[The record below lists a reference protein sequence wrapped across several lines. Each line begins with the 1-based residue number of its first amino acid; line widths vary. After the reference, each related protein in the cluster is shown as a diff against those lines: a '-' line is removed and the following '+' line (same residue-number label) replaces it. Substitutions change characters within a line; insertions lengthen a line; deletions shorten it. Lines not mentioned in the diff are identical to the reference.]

1 MLYTGCEPSH
11 IDGTEI
17 ILNIED
23 TVELP
28 DTFTWEKLM
37 PPVRDQGNTQ
47 TCVCQTLTG
56 ILDFYYNA
64 SKGISN
70 KCNNFSIDELYS
82 MRSNKGSEGMSI
94 KEGMQ
99 ILKKCG
105 LNTIKID
112 NYAKIN
118 SSLML
123 QRSLFMFG
131 PVAAGF
137 PCYDNDSTEFWQERG
152 RYCGGHCVMI
162 VGYTPTGFIIRNS
175 WGVTWGKNGYAEIS
189 YHEFNEK
196 CFESWTTTL

>member
-23 TVELP
+23 AVELP

-99 ILKKCG
+99 ILKKRG
-105 LNTIKID
+105 LNTVKID

-123 QRSLFMFG
+123 QRSL
-131 PVAAGF
+131 
-137 PCYDNDSTEFWQERG
+137 
-152 RYCGGHCVMI
+152 
-162 VGYTPTGFIIRNS
+162 FIIRNS

-189 YHEFNEK
+189 YHDFNEK